1 MSKRIRWLNIAL
13 KDLDESI
20 EYLAQCNINAANKFA
35 ERIWNSV
42 QLLLNNP
49 KIGRPGRISGTR
61 ELVIS
66 GTSYI
71 VPYRIKDNEIQILRV
86 LHGARKWPAKFINNN
101 QTEI

>member
-13 KDLDESI
+13 NDLDKSI
-20 EYLAQCNINAANKFA
+20 EYLAQRNINAANKLA

-42 QLLLNNP
+42 ELLLNNP
-49 KIGRPGRISGTR
+49 KIGRPGRILGTR

-71 VPYRIKDNEIQILRV
+71 IPYRIKDDEIQILRV
-86 LHGARKWPAKFINNN
+86 LHGARKWPITFSNND
-101 QTEI
+101 